1 MQLRRLPRAAFF
13 NWYNVK
19 MGFEIFVAL
28 RYLFSKKEGVFTF
41 ITSVIG
47 VAGVAVGVAA
57 LITTLGVMTGFQSD
71 IKARVI
77 GAQSHILIS
86 GDMAHDFYKSKIS
99 EIEKLPGVAGAAPN
113 IQGQAI
119 LNRGNSS
126 LGVMLRGIDP
136 DRESKINNLMSSFA
150 EGSFTATKNPG
161 EKTAPAAIVLGV
173 ELADNMGIDVG
184 DDVVLISPS
193 SIASSAGMIP
203 KMKKFR
209 VAGMIKT
216 GYYEFDSTM
225 VYTDL
230 QNAED
235 FLDLQ
240 SSVTGIAVKLKNID
254 GADSAARLIKPLFG
268 QNFTVRTFAELNA
281 TLYSALKLEKAM
293 MFIILSLIILVAAL
307 NIASNLILLG
317 TEKLRDIGIMR
328 ALGANPLS
336 ISKIF
341 IFEGLLTGTF
351 GLIAG
356 LLLGFLLCWVITTFN
371 FIQLPGDVFYL
382 TKIPVRLQP
391 ADIFAVTLGTYFLCF
406 AAALYPALR
415 ASKVNP
421 ADAIRY
427 G

>member
-1 MQLRRLPRAAFF
+1 
-13 NWYNVK
+13 

-28 RYLFSKKEGVFTF
+28 RYLFSRKEGLFTF
-41 ITSVIG
+41 LTSIIG

-71 IKARVI
+71 IKERVI

-86 GDMAHDFYKSKIS
+86 GDMSESFYKEKIK
-99 EIEKLPGVAGAAPN
+99 EIEQISGVAGAAPN
-113 IQGQAI
+113 IGGQAI

-126 LGVMLRGIDP
+126 LGVVLRGIDP
-136 DRESKINNLMSSFA
+136 QQESKINNLMKSFE
-150 EGSFTATKNPG
+150 EGSFTAQILPA
-161 EKTAPAAIVLGV
+161 EKDAPAAIVLGV
-173 ELADNMGIDVG
+173 ELASNMGIDVG

-193 SIASSAGMIP
+193 SIASSAGMVP

-209 VAGMIKT
+209 VSGTIKT

-230 QNAED
+230 KSAGD
-235 FLDLQ
+235 FLDLEN
-240 SSVTGIAVKLKNID
+240 SVTGIAVKLKNID
-254 GADSAARLIKPLFG
+254 AADKIAKQIKPLFG
-268 QNFTVRTFAELNA
+268 PEFTVRTFSEMNA
-281 TLYSALKLEKAM
+281 TLYAALKLEKIM

-317 TEKLRDIGIMR
+317 TEKLKDIGLMR
-328 ALGANPLS
+328 AMGANPFN

-351 GLIAG
+351 GLICG
-356 LLLGFLLCWVITTFN
+356 LLLSMLLCWVITTFN
-371 FIQLPGDVFYL
+371 FVQLPGDVFYL
-382 TKIPVRLQP
+382 TKIPVKLQP
-391 ADIFAVTLGTYFLCF
+391 ADIFAVVLGTYFLCF

>member
-1 MQLRRLPRAAFF
+1 
-13 NWYNVK
+13 

-28 RYLFSKKEGVFTF
+28 RYLFSRKEGLFTF
-41 ITSVIG
+41 LTSIIG

-71 IKARVI
+71 IKERVI

-86 GDMAHDFYKSKIS
+86 GDMSEDFYTQKIK
-99 EIEKLPGVAGAAPN
+99 EIEKIPGVAGAAPN
-113 IQGQAI
+113 IGGQAI

-126 LGVMLRGIDP
+126 LGVVLRGIEP
-136 DRESKINNLMSSFA
+136 QQEGKINNLMSSFE
-150 EGSFTATKNPG
+150 EGSFTPPVNPG
-161 EKTAPAAIVLGV
+161 EKETPAAIVLGV
-173 ELADNMGIDVG
+173 ELAANMGIDVG

-193 SIASSAGMIP
+193 SIASSAGMVP

-209 VAGMIKT
+209 VSGTIKT

-230 QNAED
+230 KSAGD
-235 FLDLQ
+235 FLDLD

-254 GADSAARLIKPLFG
+254 AAAQIAKQIKPLFG
-268 QNFTVRTFAELNA
+268 PEFTVRTFSEMNA
-281 TLYSALKLEKAM
+281 TLYAALKLEKMM

-317 TEKLRDIGIMR
+317 TEKLKDIGIMR
-328 ALGANPLS
+328 ALGANPLN

-341 IFEGLLTGTF
+341 IVEGLLTGTF
-351 GLIAG
+351 GLICG
-356 LLLGFLLCWVITTFN
+356 LLLALLLCWVITTFN

-382 TKIPVRLQP
+382 TKIPVRLQ
-391 ADIFAVTLGTYFLCF
+391 ATDILAVILGTYILCF

>member
-1 MQLRRLPRAAFF
+1 
-13 NWYNVK
+13 
-19 MGFEIFVAL
+19 VAL
-28 RYLFSKKEGVFTF
+28 RYLFSKKEGLFTF
-41 ITSVIG
+41 LTSIIG

-71 IKARVI
+71 IKERVI

-86 GDMAHDFYKSKIS
+86 GDMSEQFYKEKIR
-99 EIEKLPGVAGAAPN
+99 EIEKIPGVAGAAPN
-113 IQGQAI
+113 IGGQAI
-119 LNRGNSS
+119 LNRGNNS
-126 LGVMLRGIDP
+126 LGVVLRGIDP
-136 DRESKINNLMSSFA
+136 LRESGINNLMRSFT
-150 EGSFTATKNPG
+150 EGSFDAPKNPG
-161 EKTAPAAIVLGV
+161 EKEVPAAIVLGA
-173 ELADNMGIDVG
+173 ELANNMGIDVG

-193 SIASSAGMIP
+193 SIASSAGMVP

-209 VAGMIKT
+209 VSGMIKT

-230 QNAED
+230 KSAGG
-235 FLDLQ
+235 FLDLE

-254 GADSAARLIKPLFG
+254 AADKIAQQIKPLFG
-268 QNFTVRTFAELNA
+268 PEFKVRTFAEMNA
-281 TLYSALKLEKAM
+281 TLYAALKLEKIM

-317 TEKLRDIGIMR
+317 TEKLRDIGILR
-328 ALGANPLS
+328 ALGANPVN

-341 IFEGLLTGTF
+341 IYEGLLTGTF
-351 GLIAG
+351 GLVCG
-356 LLLGFLLCWVITTFN
+356 LLLGLLLCWIVSTFN

-382 TKIPVRLQP
+382 TKIPVRLQW
-391 ADIFAVTLGTYFLCF
+391 ADIFAVVLGTYFLCF

-421 ADAIRY
+421 VDAIRY

>member
-1 MQLRRLPRAAFF
+1 M
-13 NWYNVK
+13 
-19 MGFEIFVAL
+19 AL
-28 RYLFSKKEGVFTF
+28 RYLFSRKEGLFTF
-41 ITSVIG
+41 LTSIIG

-71 IKARVI
+71 IKERVI

-86 GDMAHDFYKSKIS
+86 GDMSEDFYTQKIK
-99 EIEKLPGVAGAAPN
+99 EIEKIPGVAGAAPN
-113 IQGQAI
+113 IGGQAI

-126 LGVMLRGIDP
+126 LGVVLRGIEP
-136 DRESKINNLMSSFA
+136 QQEGKINNLMSSFE
-150 EGSFTATKNPG
+150 EGSFTPPVNPG
-161 EKTAPAAIVLGV
+161 EKETPAAIVLGV
-173 ELADNMGIDVG
+173 ELAANMGIDVG

-193 SIASSAGMIP
+193 SIASSAGMVP

-209 VAGMIKT
+209 VSGTIKT

-230 QNAED
+230 KSAGD
-235 FLDLQ
+235 FLDLD

-254 GADSAARLIKPLFG
+254 AAAQIAKQIKPLFG
-268 QNFTVRTFAELNA
+268 PEFTVRTFSEMNA
-281 TLYSALKLEKAM
+281 TLYAALKLEKMM

-317 TEKLRDIGIMR
+317 TEKLKDIGIMR
-328 ALGANPLS
+328 ALGANPLN

-341 IFEGLLTGTF
+341 IVEGLLTGTF
-351 GLIAG
+351 GLICG
-356 LLLGFLLCWVITTFN
+356 LLLALLLCWVITTFN

-382 TKIPVRLQP
+382 TKIPVRLQ
-391 ADIFAVTLGTYFLCF
+391 ATDILAVILGTYILCF